1 MRPLSTWVVIGALAL
16 IGLFA
21 AQDALRSDEAPAS
34 SPTTIIDRRPHP
46 LPAA

>member
-21 AQDALRSDEAPAS
+21 ARDALRSDEALR
-34 SPTTIIDRRPHP
+34 TVGRV
-46 LPAA
+46 LEE